1 MVWKGTDT
9 QCIYAPRLVGLFIL
23 RRLCHI
29 VGLQLLNGSGPSVG
43 ARWSWMALQGVQDA
57 TFSTELS
64 GFDLLS
70 YCFLLLSHGGFG
82 SCVRGM
88 EHAQRCV
95 IYLFLS
101 FLQF

>member
-1 MVWKGTDT
+1 
-9 QCIYAPRLVGLFIL
+9 
-23 RRLCHI
+23 
-29 VGLQLLNGSGPSVG
+29 
-43 ARWSWMALQGVQDA
+43 MALQGVQDA
-57 TFSTELS
+57 AFSTELS